1 MTQELIKLFNGDKAA
16 LVAALNAELVRRLVL
31 KSYWGSVMEIIH
43 GHFTFKVTKKMWPGE
58 EAALQAEFDSAP
70 SFVAKETLLLHWTFS
85 GIGELVLNGVPLKV
99 LRWADQLDNI
109 MVRLGKQRDTKTYR
123 SAKDYLKLAL
133 EGTDGR
139 GYNEL

>member
-1 MTQELIKLFNGDKAA
+1 
-16 LVAALNAELVRRLVL
+16 
-31 KSYWGSVMEIIH
+31 MEIVH
-43 GHFTFKVTKKMWPGE
+43 GRFTFKVTKKMLETE
-58 EAALQAEFDSAP
+58 EADLKAEFDSAP

-85 GIGELVLNGVPLKV
+85 GIGELVFNGVPLKV

-123 SAKDYLKLAL
+123 AAKDYLKLAL